1 MKKTKALALALVM
14 VVFASMSLGSGSSSS
29 EPRDIVT
36 DDQSASSDDKTENS
50 EEQEAAAEVTIE
62 EQVLF
67 EQDGIKVTATAYESD
82 SIWGDDIKLLVE
94 NDSDQDVTVGST
106 ALIVNN
112 YMITDLF
119 SATVAAGKKSNEKL
133 SLSTTGLKAAGIDA
147 VGLVEVYFHV
157 YNADTWDDLFTTD
170 CIAIKTSAYDTMDT
184 TVDDSGAEL
193 YNEGGIRIIG
203 KTVDEDSFWGTA
215 ILLYIENN
223 SGRNVGIS
231 VDDMSINGFMMTPLF
246 SKQVYDGKM
255 AYEDIDIL
263 SSELEEN
270 GIESIEEVELKFHIF
285 DSDTYETITDSDS
298 ITFSAK

>member
-29 EPRDIVT
+29 EPRDIET
-36 DDQSASSDDKTENS
+36 NDQSSSSDSGTESSDQN
-50 EEQEAAAEVTIE
+50 AAAEITIE

-67 EQDGIKVTATAYESD
+67 DQDGIKVTATAYETD

-94 NDSDQDVTVGST
+94 NDSDQDIVVGCT

-157 YNADTWDDLFTTD
+157 YNADTWDDIFDTD
-170 CIAIKTSAYDTMDT
+170 CITIKTSAYDTMDT

-246 SKQVYDGKM
+246 SKTVYDGKM

-270 GIESIEEVELKFHIF
+270 GIESIEEVELKFHIY
-285 DSDTYETITDSDS
+285 DSDTYETITESDP
-298 ITFSAK
+298 ITFNAK